1 MKAFRELLDN
11 YRVFSTPWDL
21 NGDKYTLG
29 NKLAQF
35 AYEIFFDSETQH
47 VATML
52 FSLEWNFTFTTLPF
66 RAGIVHAPSGT

>member
-11 YRVFSTPWDL
+11 YHVFSTPWDL

-35 AYEIFFDSETQH
+35 AYEIFFESETQH

-52 FSLEWNFTFTTLPF
+52 FSLEWNLLKGKPMMKLIEGAIHF
-66 RAGIVHAPSGT
+66 

>member
-11 YRVFSTPWDL
+11 CHVFFTPWDL

-47 VATML
+47 VASAL
-52 FSLEWNFTFTTLPF
+52 FSLEWNLFKGKPMMKLTEGAIHF
-66 RAGIVHAPSGT
+66 

>member
-11 YRVFSTPWDL
+11 YHVFSTPWDL

-35 AYEIFFDSETQH
+35 AYEIFFESETQH

-52 FSLEWNFTFTTLPF
+52 FSLEWNLLKEKPMMKLIEGAIHF
-66 RAGIVHAPSGT
+66 

>member
-11 YRVFSTPWDL
+11 YHVFSTPWDL

-52 FSLEWNFTFTTLPF
+52 FPLEWNLLKGKPMMKLIEGAIHF
-66 RAGIVHAPSGT
+66 